1 MLTGKTKWLGLTLM
15 GIAVLIAITSGALAF
30 KGVISAD
37 EAITIIRWCA
47 VIGVPG
53 FILHIV
59 AVIQQWKE
67 KQRSNA
73 D

>member
-15 GIAVLIAITSGALAF
+15 GIAVLIAVTSGALAF
-30 KGVISAD
+30 KGIISAD
-37 EAITIIRWCA
+37 EATTSIRWCVLLGFA
-47 VIGVPG
+47 PG

-59 AVIQQWKE
+59 AVRQSKSS
-67 KQRSNA
+67 KRGRR